1 MFLFVE
7 KKRIE
12 GEDLARE
19 LKRKKE
25 VIKKNKTE
33 ISRCSLDE
41 RIVDGYCTKMF
52 LANGNICL

>member
-1 MFLFVE
+1 M
-7 KKRIE
+7 
-12 GEDLARE
+12 ARE